1 MSIVVTSGQS
11 RASWIEDV
19 SLSSGLKETVENSSI
34 LFLPVKNF
42 RGEVD
47 FAFPQGTL
55 DLYNY
60 LKKEIEGT
68 GTVEICIDDER
79 YSEIALYSREIR
91 FGKIIVSVV
100 FAPLIVGLLTNY
112 MYDQLSV
119 KAEDKITIAI
129 SVESECQN
137 YEVHYDGTAE
147 DFGTINESIK
157 NILADCNINE
167 STPTKETV
175 SEDNE

>member
-1 MSIVVTSGQS
+1 MSIVVTSGES

-42 RGEVD
+42 RGKVD

-79 YSEIALYSREIR
+79 YSEIALYSRKIR
-91 FGKIIVSVV
+91 FGKIIVNVV

-119 KAEDKITIAI
+119 KGEDNVTIAI

-157 NILADCNINE
+157 NILANCNINE
-167 STPTKETV
+167 STPTKEAV
-175 SEDNE
+175 SEDND